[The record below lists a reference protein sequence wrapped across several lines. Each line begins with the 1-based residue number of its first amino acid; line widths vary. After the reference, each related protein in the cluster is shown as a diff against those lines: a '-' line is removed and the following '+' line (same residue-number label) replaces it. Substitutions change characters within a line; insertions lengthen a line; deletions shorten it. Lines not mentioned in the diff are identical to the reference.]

1 MNPTDIVIVLIVVA
15 IVAVAAWR
23 FMGTAA
29 GKRDCCSGDKIDQG
43 TEGEKNATPAY
54 APATHPLDTDE
65 SHYAHEALLG
75 IGGMTCE
82 RCAASV
88 ASALNSVPNTW
99 ATVRLQGGSAKVLCK
114 DPIERET
121 YAAAVEK
128 AGYRLVAC
136 DVKR

>member
-1 MNPTDIVIVLIVVA
+1 MNPTDIVIVLVVVA

-23 FMGTAA
+23 LLGTAT

-43 TEGEKNATPAY
+43 TAGEKNATPASV
-54 APATHPLDTDE
+54 PATQPLDTDE
-65 SHYAHEALLG
+65 SHYAHEVLLS

-82 RCAASV
+82 HCAAAV

-114 DPIERET
+114 DPIDRET